1 MTSLAELRTVVH
13 YFTSAPFAAVLPLLT
28 GQRMLLFFEE
38 AQVGEVSETE
48 PDSKYSLNQTM
59 I

>member
-1 MTSLAELRTVVH
+1 MH